1 MSDPRKIDD
10 SAIIAE
16 AIRLVS
22 EGVSV
27 TFPVNGRS
35 MLPFIVGGRD
45 SVILEQPTDL
55 RWGDI
60 VLALVE
66 NGKSKEK
73 FYVVHRVLSLDGDRV
88 ILMGDGNLALREFC
102 DRADV
107 CAKVVQVVRGNGK
120 KCSINSFGY
129 RLAAKVWFA
138 LLPFRR
144 YFLWL
149 YRKVH

>member
-1 MSDPRKIDD
+1 MIDPRKVDD

-45 SVILEQPTDL
+45 SVILEKPTDL
-55 RWGDI
+55 RSGDI

-66 NGKSKEK
+66 NGKVKDK

-88 ILMGDGNLALREFC
+88 ILMGDGNLALREHC
-102 DRADV
+102 EMADV
-107 CAKVVQVVRGNGK
+107 FAKVVQVVRPNGK
-120 KCSINSFGY
+120 KSNINSFGY
-129 RLAAKVWFA
+129 RFAAKVWFA

>member
-1 MSDPRKIDD
+1 
-10 SAIIAE
+10 
-16 AIRLVS
+16 
-22 EGVSV
+22 
-27 TFPVNGRS
+27 

-45 SVILEQPTDL
+45 SVVLEKPTDL
-55 RWGDI
+55 RRGDI

-66 NGKSKEK
+66 NGKAKDK
-73 FYVVHRVLSLDGDRV
+73 FYVVHRVLSLDGDHV
-88 ILMGDGNLALREFC
+88 ILMGDGNLALREYC
-102 DRADV
+102 NKVDV
-107 CAKVVQVVRGNGK
+107 FAKVVQVVRGNGK